1 MKKYLY
7 ILAALAVAACGGS
20 GVEKGGTDV
29 SVTLSAPQNV
39 SLNRQTDHSL
49 IFKWDAVNGAKNY
62 EWQLFTG
69 TAQVKSSTTVNTN
82 AIVDGLTKGVS
93 YSFQVR
99 AVAGESVSSWSSAVI
114 AVPGG
119 DNNGG
124 NNGNGNGNDDD
135 DDNKD
140 KDPVT
145 ESVYASFDIPSVEED
160 GVARA
165 FPGAEGGG
173 MYTTGG
179 RGGAV
184 LHVTNLNDSGEG
196 SLRWAVNQSGPRTIV
211 FDVAGVIELQS
222 QLQIKNGDVT
232 IVGQTAPGDGICIKN
247 YTFRISASN
256 VIVRFIRCR
265 MGDEKKTED
274 DAIQVMDHTDD
285 KYSNI
290 IIDHCSVSWSTD
302 ECASF
307 YGMKDFTFSWN
318 IVSESLR
325 VSIHEKGTHGYGGI
339 WGGNNASYHHN
350 LLAHHDSRNPRI
362 DHDYVSTQKGPVSLV
377 NNVIYNWRGNTCYGG
392 ESINNTNTY
401 RKYNVI
407 NNYYKPGPA
416 TGSNIWFIDPTTSC
430 DNCSDPSK
438 TSFLAGSVIVPGH
451 FYMNGNYMNGNAAM
465 TADNWTGTRRA
476 SGIVS
481 TIKAPAPFTTGNNSI
496 SVQTAQEGF
505 DAVVAYAG
513 ASSNREGFKRDAVDV
528 RVTTEAKSGTAQY
541 KGSKSGISGLIDT
554 QGDVGGW
561 PSYEYDGTDSRL
573 IDSDNDGIPDW
584 FEDQFGLDKTKGS
597 DASKIWLDKN
607 GRYTNLEM
615 YLHYIVKD
623 IVKAQNGNGTYTKL

>member
-1 MKKYLY
+1 MKEYLY

-49 IFKWDAVNGAKNY
+49 IFQWDAVSGAKNY
-62 EWQLFTG
+62 EWQLLTG

-232 IVGQTAPGDGICIKN
+232 IAGQTAPGDGICIKN
-247 YTFRISASN
+247 YTVNVNADN
-256 VIVRFIRCR
+256 VIIRYLHFR
-265 MGDEKKTED
+265 LGDEGPKAGDGED
-274 DAIQVMDHTDD
+274 CIWGRYH
-285 KYSNI
+285 SNI
-290 IIDHCSVSWSTD
+290 IIDHCSMSWSID

-307 YGMKDFTFSWN
+307 YANEYFTLQWC
-318 IVSESLR
+318 ILTESMND
-325 VSIHEKGTHGYGGI
+325 SAHSKGSHGYGGI
-339 WGGNNASYHHN
+339 WGGKDASFHHN
-350 LLAHHDSRNPRI
+350 MLANHHSRNPRI
-362 DHDYVSTQKGPVSLV
+362 DHPEIYPDKGKYTYNFDLSKRGNVDLR
-377 NNVIYNWRGNTCYGG
+377 NLVIYNWGDNSSYGG
-392 ESINNTNTY
+392 EDGHFNFVNC
-401 RKYNVI
+401 
-407 NNYYKPGPA
+407 YYKAGP
-416 TGSNIWFIDPTTSC
+416 D
-430 DNCSDPSK
+430 SK
-438 TSFLAGSVIVPGH
+438 
-451 FYMNGNYMNGNAAM
+451 
-465 TADNWTGTRRA
+465 
-476 SGIVS
+476 
-481 TIKAPAPFTTGNNSI
+481 
-496 SVQTAQEGF
+496 
-505 DAVVAYAG
+505 
-513 ASSNREGFKRDAVDV
+513 
-528 RVTTEAKSGTAQY
+528 
-541 KGSKSGISGLIDT
+541 
-554 QGDVGGW
+554 
-561 PSYEYDGTDSRL
+561 
-573 IDSDNDGIPDW
+573 
-584 FEDQFGLDKTKGS
+584 
-597 DASKIWLDKN
+597 
-607 GRYTNLEM
+607 GR
-615 YLHYIVKD
+615 H
-623 IVKAQNGNGTYTKL
+623 

>member
-1 MKKYLY
+1 MKRYLY

-99 AVAGESVSSWSSAVI
+99 AVAGESVSSWSSPVT

-119 DNNGG
+119 NNSG
-124 NNGNGNGNDDD
+124 
-135 DDNKD
+135 DDNGD
-140 KDPVT
+140 DNGDDTPV
-145 ESVYASFDIPSVEED
+145 SQAVYDQFLIPSVEED
-160 GVARA
+160 GEARA

-232 IVGQTAPGDGICIKN
+232 IAGQTAPGDGICIKN
-247 YTFRISASN
+247 YTVNVNADN
-256 VIVRFIRCR
+256 VIIRYLHFR
-265 MGDEKKTED
+265 LGDEGPNAGDGED
-274 DAIQVMDHTDD
+274 CIWGRYH
-285 KYSNI
+285 SNI
-290 IIDHCSVSWSTD
+290 IIDHCSMSWSID

-307 YGMKDFTFSWN
+307 YANEYFTLQWC
-318 IVSESLR
+318 ILTESMND
-325 VSIHEKGTHGYGGI
+325 SAHSKGSHGYGGI
-339 WGGNNASYHHN
+339 WGGKDASFHHN
-350 LLAHHDSRNPRI
+350 MLANHHSRNPRI
-362 DHDYVSTQKGPVSLV
+362 DHPEIYPDKGKYTYNFDLSKRGNVDLR
-377 NNVIYNWRGNTCYGG
+377 NLVIYNWGDNSSYGG
-392 ESINNTNTY
+392 EDGHFNFVNCYYKAGPDSKGRHYFVDAYRDYTREVRDSDGKKTGEKVTVHYEYPVLFLAGNYHSSYTDITLDNSLGVYCHNGGSPNLTVSAHTVKGLGQMAAYTTTHSSEDGKDAVLNWAGDRLHRDSVDERAVNGFINNTGRIINT
-401 RKYNVI
+401 
-407 NNYYKPGPA
+407 PA
-416 TGSNIWFIDPTTSC
+416 
-430 DNCSDPSK
+430 
-438 TSFLAGSVIVPGH
+438 
-451 FYMNGNYMNGNAAM
+451 
-465 TADNWTGTRRA
+465 
-476 SGIVS
+476 
-481 TIKAPAPFTTGNNSI
+481 
-496 SVQTAQEGF
+496 E
-505 DAVVAYAG
+505 
-513 ASSNREGFKRDAVDV
+513 
-528 RVTTEAKSGTAQY
+528 
-541 KGSKSGISGLIDT
+541 
-554 QGDVGGW
+554 VGGW
-561 PSYEYDGTDSRL
+561 PEYTFSQDDENIR
-573 IDSDNDGIPDW
+573 DSDSDGIPDW

>member
-1 MKKYLY
+1 MKNYLY
-7 ILAALAVAACGGS
+7 ILMAVLVTAGCGSPEGPDNSGS
-20 GVEKGGTDV
+20 
-29 SVTLSAPQNV
+29 TLSLTAPENV
-39 SLNRQTDHSL
+39 HLNRQTDHSL
-49 IFKWDAVNGAKNY
+49 IFQWDAVSGAKNY
-62 EWQLFTG
+62 EWQLLTG

-232 IVGQTAPGDGICIKN
+232 IAGQTAPGDGICIKN
-247 YTFRISASN
+247 YTVNVNADN
-256 VIVRFIRCR
+256 VIIRYLHFR
-265 MGDEKKTED
+265 LGDEGPKAGDGED
-274 DAIQVMDHTDD
+274 CIWGRYH
-285 KYSNI
+285 SNI
-290 IIDHCSVSWSTD
+290 IIDHCSMSWSID

-307 YGMKDFTFSWN
+307 YANEYFTLQWC
-318 IVSESLR
+318 ILTESMND
-325 VSIHEKGTHGYGGI
+325 SAHSKGSHGYGGI
-339 WGGNNASYHHN
+339 WGGKDASFHHN
-350 LLAHHDSRNPRI
+350 MLANHHSRNPRI
-362 DHDYVSTQKGPVSLV
+362 DHPEIYPDKGKYTYNFDLSKRGNVDLR
-377 NNVIYNWRGNTCYGG
+377 NLVIYNWGDNSSYGG
-392 ESINNTNTY
+392 EDGHFNFVNCYYKAGPDSKGRHYFVDAYRDYTREVRDSDGKKTGEKVTVHYEYPVLFLAGNYHSSYTDITLDNSLGVYCHNGGSPNLTVSAHTVKGLGQMAAYTTTHSSEDGKDAVLDWAGDRLHRDSVDERAVNGFINNTGRIINT
-401 RKYNVI
+401 
-407 NNYYKPGPA
+407 PA
-416 TGSNIWFIDPTTSC
+416 
-430 DNCSDPSK
+430 
-438 TSFLAGSVIVPGH
+438 
-451 FYMNGNYMNGNAAM
+451 
-465 TADNWTGTRRA
+465 
-476 SGIVS
+476 
-481 TIKAPAPFTTGNNSI
+481 
-496 SVQTAQEGF
+496 E
-505 DAVVAYAG
+505 
-513 ASSNREGFKRDAVDV
+513 
-528 RVTTEAKSGTAQY
+528 
-541 KGSKSGISGLIDT
+541 
-554 QGDVGGW
+554 VGGW
-561 PSYEYDGTDSRL
+561 PEYTFSPDDENIR
-573 IDSDNDGIPDW
+573 DSDSDGMPNW